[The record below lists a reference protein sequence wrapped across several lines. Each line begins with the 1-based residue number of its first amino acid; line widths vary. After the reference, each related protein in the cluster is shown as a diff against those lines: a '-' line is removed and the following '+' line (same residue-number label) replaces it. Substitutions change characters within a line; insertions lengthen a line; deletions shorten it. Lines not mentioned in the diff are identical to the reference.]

1 MLLDIAGINLYLLC
15 LMWLVNRKIIQNN
28 TINENIEFIWS
39 RWVSNYAP
47 LYIITLIYL
56 LIVKRCI
63 FCNKNTYFASHKI
76 IEDINLTS
84 IEELTLLSLLLLT
97 FMLICNLIFRF
108 KSTSPLAPIQ
118 TQPRF
123 DSYSNNSQHPVDGLI
138 KLIPKQ

>member
-1 MLLDIAGINLYLLC
+1 MKTLS
-15 LMWLVNRKIIQNN
+15 
-28 TINENIEFIWS
+28 FFWS

-84 IEELTLLSLLLLT
+84 IEELTLWSILLLT
-97 FMLICNLIFRF
+97 FMFICNLIFRF
-108 KSTSPLAPIQ
+108 KSTSPSAPIQ
-118 TQPRF
+118 TKSHI

-138 KLIPKQ
+138 KLIPNQWKQTNLSSIEILIKYYSSK